1 MLLEA
6 ALESNDAKRVVG
18 DRQIGGPMSVLSSR
32 VEVVFSN

>member
-6 ALESNDAKRVVG
+6 IILHAERVVG